1 MTDMSERVLIVDDN
15 ESVREV
21 FRSHLA
27 EVGFAVDV
35 ACSLPEAAKR
45 LAAIPYS
52 AVIADVSLSEEA
64 GTGKEGLAIAAYI
77 RALWE
82 EMPVVILTGN
92 PTSAAAAA
100 RLGVDAFL
108 RRYGLD
114 DDQLRI
120 VIVSRLERQLKLE
133 GLERLMAAS
142 ETLAEDLPVRLI
154 VVGGGSMLPL
164 LEMKAEEVNGRLGR
178 QAIILTGPLT
188 DPRPAYAAA
197 HVVAGM
203 GGSIL
208 RGMAFAKPAVV
219 LGERGFSAAVT
230 PDTVK
235 QFLVEGFYGVGDGD
249 IGVEQ
254 LYQQLRGLL
263 EDRERRKRLGVFGR
277 QLVCAQ
283 FDVGVAAATLER
295 IYGRALDGRTP
306 ARPQLAEAARTL
318 AWIGGF
324 KAKQR
329 LLQWRARR
337 APQAGA

>member
-108 RRYGLD
+108 HKP
-114 DDQLRI
+114 
-120 VIVSRLERQLKLE
+120 VSMRW
-133 GLERLMAAS
+133 
-142 ETLAEDLPVRLI
+142 
-154 VVGGGSMLPL
+154 
-164 LEMKAEEVNGRLGR
+164 
-178 QAIILTGPLT
+178 
-188 DPRPAYAAA
+188 
-197 HVVAGM
+197 
-203 GGSIL
+203 
-208 RGMAFAKPAVV
+208 
-219 LGERGFSAAVT
+219 LGE
-230 PDTVK
+230 
-235 QFLVEGFYGVGDGD
+235 L
-249 IGVEQ
+249 I
-254 LYQQLRGLL
+254 
-263 EDRERRKRLGVFGR
+263 RERIADRRR
-277 QLVCAQ
+277 
-283 FDVGVAAATLER
+283 E
-295 IYGRALDGRTP
+295 P
-306 ARPQLAEAARTL
+306 ASLSAS
-318 AWIGGF
+318 
-324 KAKQR
+324 
-329 LLQWRARR
+329 
-337 APQAGA
+337 